1 MAEVACFC
9 GCLYSFDGGAGA
21 CPKCGEYATVTA
33 GRRTDARGRDMIIQ
47 SPYDDIELAEIPL
60 PEFVLGRA
68 ADRGGKP
75 ALIDGSDGRVV
86 SYGELAVSVRRAAAG
101 LAARGLAR
109 GDVLAL
115 CSPNCPEFAVA
126 CYAAM
131 AAGAAVT
138 TVNPLAPPGEITG
151 QLLRSGAR
159 WLVTTAAAWERG
171 GREAAAAARVRET
184 FVFGTVGG
192 ATAFAWLAGQD
203 HAGRPAAPGPGDLA
217 LLPFSSGTIGR
228 PKGVMLTH
236 RGLVASLCQTRAVH
250 RVRDD
255 DVVMAVL
262 PLFHIAGL
270 QIALNLGLSQGA
282 TVVTVP
288 RFDLENFLQLVQDY
302 RVTQALVVPPIVLA
316 LARHPAVP
324 RYDLSSLRLITSG
337 AAPLGAGLAAEC
349 ADRLGCPVTQGYGM
363 TELGGATHI
372 APEDGGDP
380 GSIGPPLPGTECR
393 VIDCASGRDAGPGQ
407 AGELLIRTPGMMRG
421 YLDDD
426 QATAAT
432 IDPGGWL
439 HTGDVVIAGHGGW
452 FRVIDR
458 VKELIKYKGSQ
469 VAPAALEAILLT
481 HPAVADAAVTGSPD
495 EEAGEIPTA
504 FVVLS
509 QPATAGELISF
520 VAGQVAP
527 QERIRRVEFVTSI
540 PKSPSGKILRR
551 LLSGQQRPAS
561 TDTPVAVG
569 RSR

>member
-9 GCLYSFDGGAGA
+9 GCFYSFNGSAGA
-21 CPKCGEYATVTA
+21 CPKCGKCATVTA
-33 GRRTDARGRDMIIQ
+33 GRQVATAGHDMIIQ
-47 SPYDDIELAEIPL
+47 SPYDDIELEEIPL
-60 PEFVLGRA
+60 AEFVLGHA
-68 ADRGGKP
+68 AGRGGKP
-75 ALIDGSDGRVV
+75 AIIDGSDGRVV
-86 SYGELAVSVRRAAAG
+86 SYEELAVSVRRAAVG

-115 CSPNCPEFAVA
+115 CCPNCPEFAVA
-126 CYAAM
+126 YYAAM

-159 WLVTTAAAWERG
+159 WLVTTAAAWERS
-171 GREAAAAARVRET
+171 GREAAAAARVREA
-184 FVFGTVGG
+184 FVFGAADG
-192 ATAFAWLAGQD
+192 ATAFASLAGQD
-203 HAGRPAAPGPGDLA
+203 HAGPPAAPGPDDVA
-217 LLPFSSGTIGR
+217 FLPFSSGTTGR

-236 RGLVASLCQTRAVH
+236 RGLVASLCQTRALH
-250 RVRDD
+250 RVSDD

-270 QIALNLGLSQGA
+270 QVTLNLGLSQGA
-282 TVVTVP
+282 TVVTMP
-288 RFDLENFLQLVQDY
+288 RFDLEKFLQLVQDY
-302 RVTQALVVPPIVLA
+302 QVTQALVVPPIVLA

-337 AAPLGAGLAAEC
+337 AAPLGADLASEC
-349 ADRLGCPVTQGYGM
+349 ADRVGCPVTQGYGM
-363 TELGGATHI
+363 TELGGATHLV
-372 APEDGGDP
+372 PKGGDP

-393 VIDCASGRDAGPGQ
+393 VIDCASGRDVGPGQ

-439 HTGDVVIAGHGGW
+439 HTGDVVIADRSGW

-481 HPAVADAAVTGSPD
+481 HPAVADAAVIGSPD

-504 FVVLS
+504 FVALG
-509 QPATAGELISF
+509 QPTTAGELISF

-551 LLSGQQRPAS
+551 LLAKGQRAANADARV
-561 TDTPVAVG
+561 TTG

>member
-21 CPKCGEYATVTA
+21 CPRCGECATVTA
-33 GRRTDARGRDMIIQ
+33 GTRASTGGHNMIIQ
-47 SPYDDIELAEIPL
+47 SPHDDIELAEIPL
-60 PEFVLGRA
+60 AEFALGRA

-75 ALIDGSDGRVV
+75 AIIDGGDGRAV
-86 SYGELAVSVRRAAAG
+86 SYGELAASVRRAAAG
-101 LAARGLAR
+101 LADRGLAG

-159 WLVTTAAAWERG
+159 WLVITAAAWERG
-171 GREAAAAARVRET
+171 GRQAAAAARVRET
-184 FVFGTVGG
+184 FIFGTAAD
-192 ATAFAWLAGQD
+192 ATAFTWLAGQD
-203 HAGRPAAPGPGDLA
+203 HAGRPAAPGPDDVA
-217 LLPFSSGTIGR
+217 LLPFSSGTSGR

-236 RGLVASLCQTRAVH
+236 RALVASLCQTRAVH
-250 RVRDD
+250 GVHGD

-282 TVVTVP
+282 TVVTMP
-288 RFDLENFLQLVQDY
+288 RFDVEKFLQLVQDY
-302 RVTQALVVPPIVLA
+302 RVTRALVVPPIVLA
-316 LARHPAVP
+316 LARHPAVR

-337 AAPLGAGLAAEC
+337 AAPLGAGLASEC

-372 APEDGGDP
+372 APEGGDP
-380 GSIGPPLPGTECR
+380 GSIGPPLPGTQCR

-407 AGELLIRTPGMMRG
+407 AGELLVRTPGMMRG

-426 QATAAT
+426 QATSAI

-439 HTGDVVIAGHGGW
+439 HTGDVVMAGGGGW
-452 FRVIDR
+452 FTVIDR

-481 HPAVADAAVTGSPD
+481 HPAVADAAVIGSPD

-509 QPATAGELISF
+509 QPATASELVSF
-520 VAGQVAP
+520 VASQVAP
-527 QERIRRVEFVTSI
+527 QERVRRVEFVTSI

-551 LLSGQQRPAS
+551 LLAEQLRPAS
-561 TDTPVAVG
+561 TGTPVAAG